1 VTISY
6 SMMAAVIPTR
16 FENVAQARQRF
27 GDRVDRLAPF
37 LLRTDP
43 LADAV
48 IEEMRGMP
56 AGRGFALV
64 NEILAHP
71 DLPQAQRPPALRAFF
86 EHVDYVPAWVDWE
99 AMRRGNELLLRS
111 GILGGI
117 VLAAASLVLGYAS
130 PGGNKPLIFSG
141 RLKDRAMRRLAE
153 TSRFVQAVGQ
163 VNGFRR
169 RGDAFAITVRVRLM
183 HAQVRH
189 MLRKAPYWR
198 TEDWGEPINQHDM
211 AATTLLF
218 SLVFLEGIRRL
229 GIETD
234 RDESESFMHLWR
246 YAGHVMGV
254 DTEILPTSEFEGWNL
269 AELIRSTQGAPD
281 EDSRALTT
289 ALFEASLQNAKT
301 AKERRIG
308 KFRRE
313 MVRGFCRQLVGD
325 ELANMLGVPRTPFVG
340 AFHVF
345 RATTQAGEIVRKR
358 SPKAHL
364 LMVEAGA
371 HYWERVVQEGLG
383 PVPADFKPPVDLSRA
398 A

>member
-1 VTISY
+1 MIAV
-6 SMMAAVIPTR
+6 VIPTR

-37 LLRTDP
+37 LLRGDP

-48 IEEMRGMP
+48 VAEMRTMP

-71 DLPQAQRPPALRAFF
+71 NLPQTQRPPATRAFF
-86 EHVDYVPAWVDWE
+86 EQLDYVPAWVDWE

-130 PGGNKPLIFSG
+130 PAGNKPLIFSG
-141 RLKDRAMRRLAE
+141 RLKDRALRRLAE

-169 RGDAFAITVRVRLM
+169 TGDAFAITVRVRLM
-183 HAQVRH
+183 HAHIRQ
-189 MLRKAPYWR
+189 MLRQAPYWR
-198 TEDWGEPINQHDM
+198 TEAWGEPINQHDM

-218 SLVFLEGIRRL
+218 SLVFLEGVRRL
-229 GIETD
+229 GVQTD

-254 DTEILPTSEFEGWNL
+254 DTEILPTSEFEGWRL
-269 AELIRSTQGAPD
+269 AELIRATQGAPD
-281 EDSRALTT
+281 DDSRALTA

-301 AKERRIG
+301 PREKRLG
-308 KFRRE
+308 VFRRE
-313 MVRGFCRQLVGD
+313 MGRGFCRQLIGD
-325 ELANMLGVPRTPFVG
+325 ELANGLGVPRTPFEGV
-340 AFHVF
+340 FHVF
-345 RATTQAGEIVRKR
+345 RGATRAGEAVRKR
-358 SPKAHL
+358 SREAHL
-364 LMVEAGA
+364 LMVETGA
-371 HYWERVVQEGLG
+371 QYWERVVKEGLG
-383 PVPADFKPPVDLSRA
+383 PVPADFKPPVRLSKA